1 MPLGLGVGEW
11 WNAVRDRVEVA
22 GHGPTWR
29 ITAGC
34 FETAFGYARAR
45 FGDPVVLARRDTA
58 RWWPRVTLTVT
69 TDPEL
74 AASAPR
80 LEDISRPDVSAQAT
94 TADSGDAD
102 ASPRDPLPSSL
113 EEIFAHQEELRMARQ
128 HSRAEEQTAR
138 A

>member
-1 MPLGLGVGEW
+1 MPLGLGVAEW

-22 GHGPTWR
+22 GHGSTWR

-34 FETAFGYARAR
+34 YETAFGYARDR
-45 FGDPVVLARRDTA
+45 FGDPAVLSRRDRA

-80 LEDISRPDVSAQAT
+80 LEDISRPVPAQRTKAGSA
-94 TADSGDAD
+94 DAD
-102 ASPRDPLPSSL
+102 RDPLPSSL
-113 EEIFAHQEELRMARQ
+113 EAIFAHQEELRMARRR
-128 HSRAEEQTAR
+128 SRAEQQATR